1 MSSSSARPLSVDPGR
16 LRRPTAHRPM
26 AEPFPLGHFYS
37 PVPSLVEVE
46 RRAARLFGPPPRALP
61 GIDLREAQQLAL
73 LAELAVLAADHP
85 FSDERRPG
93 LRYFFDNP
101 AFAWGDGLVL
111 HGMLRRFRP
120 RRIVEVG
127 SGYSSCATLDTVER
141 FLGGAAAC
149 TFVEPYPEL
158 LLSLLLPGDR
168 ERVEIVSAAVQD
180 VGIDRFAALEENDLL
195 FIDSTHVSKIGSD
208 VNALF
213 LEVLPSLRPGVL
225 IHVHDIFYPFEYP
238 RAWVEEGRA
247 WNEAYLLRALLAGG
261 EDFEILLWNGWLQAF
276 HPERTARALPLF
288 PRNPGGSIWL
298 RRVA

>member
-1 MSSSSARPLSVDPGR
+1 MSAARPLAASPAR
-16 LRRPTAHRPM
+16 LRRTVADRPKV
-26 AEPFPLGHFYS
+26 EPFPPGHFYS
-37 PVPSLVEVE
+37 PVPSLAEVD
-46 RRAARLFGPPPRALP
+46 RRAGRLFGPPPRAIP
-61 GIDLREAQQLAL
+61 GIDLREVQQLAL
-73 LAELAVLAADHP
+73 LDELGALTTDHP

-120 RRIVEVG
+120 RRVVEVG
-127 SGYSSCATLDTVER
+127 SGHSSCATVDTVER
-141 FLGGAAAC
+141 FLGGGTAC

-168 ERVEIVSAAVQD
+168 ERIEIVPTAVQD
-180 VGIDRFAALEENDLL
+180 AGTERFAALEADDVL

-208 VNALF
+208 VNVLF
-213 LEVLPSLRPGVL
+213 LEVLPSLHPGVV

-261 EDFEILLWNGWLQAF
+261 GRFEILLWNGWVQAF
-276 HPERTARALPLF
+276 HAERAARALPLF

-298 RRVA
+298 RKVA